1 MGVGRPGRF
10 RARRGPTTTSA
21 GAACPTGPWHA
32 AVPVLSAAAAVTGR
46 VRLGT
51 LVASPNFR
59 HPVTLAREALALD
72 DVSEG
77 RLDLGLGPGSEGHD
91 ATALGQEPWTP
102 AERMARFEKF
112 LEVLRPILEGQP
124 EARTS
129 VRTSHYAATEAP
141 STPGS
146 VQDPV
151 PLTIAA
157 GGEKG
162 MRLAALHGRHWVTI
176 GATRPRT
183 ARRRR
188 RCSNPCGASS
198 RSSMPPAAP
207 SVVTPR
213 ASAGC
218 CCGRRPSPCSS
229 RRISSTSSVAPYVDV
244 GLRPVRAP
252 PSGPDGT
259 LRRQTWPPSRRS
271 RRATPLRE
279 CNSRG
284 PSPVGSF
291 DGVLQPARRAGP
303 DTGCPLSP
311 ARRRGRVRVAGPP
324 PRARRARG

>member
-1 MGVGRPGRF
+1 MRVGLVILPTDRWRE
-10 RARRGPTTTSA
+10 ARRQWEWADRVGFASA
-21 GAACPTGPWHA
+21 WTYDHIRWGGMPEGPWHA

-72 DVSEG
+72 DVSAG
-77 RLDLGLGPGSEGHD
+77 RLDLGLGPGTQGHD

-129 VRTSHYAATEAP
+129 VRTSHYSATEAP

-162 MRLAALHGRHWVTI
+162 MRLAALHGRHWVTV
-176 GATRPRT
+176 GATRRGQR
-183 ARRRR
+183 AADVMLESVRRQL
-188 RCSNPCGASS
+188 PLLD
-198 RSSMPPAAP
+198 AACRAVGRDP
-207 SVVTPR
+207 STIGRVLLWTPTE
-213 ASAGC
+213 
-218 CCGRRPSPCSS
+218 PVLKSPDQFDEL
-229 RRISSTSSVAPYVDV
+229 VAPYVTLGFEQFV
-244 GLRPVRAP
+244 LHHPAQT
-252 PSGPDGT
+252 GPYGGSVAAFEEIAA
-259 LRRQTWPPSRRS
+259 RY
-271 RRATPLRE
+271 AT
-279 CNSRG
+279 
-284 PSPVGSF
+284 
-291 DGVLQPARRAGP
+291 A
-303 DTGCPLSP
+303 
-311 ARRRGRVRVAGPP
+311 
-324 PRARRARG
+324 